1 MKRRRTRTPSD
12 AGSPS
17 QEKRV
22 VTSPTSSK
30 TAAASASTTTKDGTS
45 KSSDGQHVTNIEDT
59 EVEKRSAAADV
70 ASFERG
76 TEEIRKLVAEIQ
88 RQKLEDSDVSESR
101 IRCTLLFTILKKLNR
116 LAHMRCK
123 KSRER
128 TQESKQ
134 KVDSLHL
141 QLQNLLYEV
150 MHLKKEITKC
160 LEFKSKDEEI
170 ELVSEAEFFRD
181 APNEI
186 SKPDVTKG
194 DSHKLMLARL
204 DWELEQRKKLA
215 VQKEQF
221 LKKKETLLKEI
232 HTKKEFLDSLQPRLE
247 NILKAT
253 QPVQEYMNMPL
264 DAQQAQHETA
274 RYLPQS
280 LYILY
285 VQASA
290 YNEAC
295 DPHLEVKIL
304 GDLDVAKAAMEAKPA
319 VRDIDSDSD
328 QENTEGHK
336 RSKHR
341 RKKEEARLEEKR
353 KLLLKKH
360 PLQILIQVKCKDKA
374 TLDLLF
380 SFLPTFNTVVVSPSL
395 NLNEVVSEPV
405 LANSTLL
412 SPDSLLINLFPDDD
426 GNTAPNPSSLY
437 QLSKVGMTTFTDF
450 VRLVGKPYM
459 WVQRIC
465 GLNFL
470 AKELHEVLPKSSVS
484 LSHTETTIKAIRARI
499 LARLALQQQL
509 TSLENLTIP
518 GNKNSLQMFPTKI
531 STKLTSWQPV
541 TLEEFQ
547 ERPEL
552 KNLIEEGFIQESDM
566 LFQAV
571 FERSKVQLKVSV
583 ILSQEYPTTPPLF
596 SIAVTCGK
604 TVIRDSLT
612 KAIEAEVN
620 VFYPELTEHDSSL
633 NLLANQLR
641 RLQMCLDIYLECGSL
656 NDVEG
661 AETFDREKFFL
672 RVKKGRDRG
681 LPLKY
686 DSTQGLFTQR

>member
-1 MKRRRTRTPSD
+1 MKRRRTRAPSD

-17 QEKRV
+17 QEKKV
-22 VTSPTSSK
+22 VKSPPTTSK
-30 TAAASASTTTKDGTS
+30 ISASSATSIKDGPS
-45 KSSDGQHVTNIEDT
+45 KSSDVQHAANLEDV
-59 EVEKRSAAADV
+59 EVEKRSAAGDV

-88 RQKLEDSDVSESR
+88 REKIMDADTTESR

-123 KSRER
+123 KARER
-128 TQESKQ
+128 TQEAKQ

-170 ELVSEAEFFRD
+170 ELVPEGEFFRD
-181 APNEI
+181 APKEI

-194 DSHKLMLARL
+194 DSHQLMLARL
-204 DWELEQRKKLA
+204 DWELEQRKRLA
-215 VQKEQF
+215 AQKEQF
-221 LKKKETLLKEI
+221 LEKKETLMKEI

-264 DAQQAQHETA
+264 DAQREQHETA
-274 RYLPQS
+274 RYLPQP

-304 GDLDVAKAAMEAKPA
+304 GDLDIAKAAMEAKSA
-319 VRDIDSDSD
+319 VTDIDSDSD

-341 RKKEEARLEEKR
+341 RKKEEARLDEKR

-360 PLQILIQVKCKDKA
+360 PLQILVQVQCKDKA
-374 TLDLLF
+374 TVDLLF

-395 NLNEVVSEPV
+395 SLNEAVPGPV
-405 LANSTLL
+405 LANSALL
-412 SPDSLLINLFPDDD
+412 SPESLLTNLFPDDD
-426 GNTAPNPSSLY
+426 GGKAPNPSSLY
-437 QLSKVGMTTFTDF
+437 QLAKVGITTFEDF
-450 VRLVGKPYM
+450 VQFVGKPYM
-459 WVQRIC
+459 WAQRIG
-465 GLNFL
+465 GLDFL
-470 AKELHEVLPKSSVS
+470 PEESHEVVPKSSVS
-484 LSHTETTIKAIRARI
+484 LSHMEATIKAIRARI

-509 TSLENLTIP
+509 TSLEAMTIP
-518 GNKNSLQMFPTKI
+518 VNKNSLEMFP
-531 STKLTSWQPV
+531 SKLSAMLSSWQPA
-541 TLEEFQ
+541 TFEEFQ
-547 ERPEL
+547 EKPEL
-552 KNLIEEGFIQESDM
+552 KSLIDDGFIHESDM

-571 FERSKVQLKVSV
+571 FERNKVHLKASV
-583 ILSQEYPTTPPLF
+583 VLSQEHPTTPPLF
-596 SIAVTCGK
+596 SITVTCGQ
-604 TVIRDSLT
+604 TVIRDSFT

-620 VFYPELTEHDSSL
+620 VFYPELTARDSSL
-633 NLLANQLR
+633 NLLVNQLR
-641 RLQMCLDIYLECGSL
+641 RLQMCFDVYLECGSL
-656 NDVEG
+656 NDVDG
-661 AETFDREKFFL
+661 AEKFDREKFFL

-686 DSTQGLFTQR
+686 DSNQGLFTQR

>member
-1 MKRRRTRTPSD
+1 M
-12 AGSPS
+12 
-17 QEKRV
+17 
-22 VTSPTSSK
+22 
-30 TAAASASTTTKDGTS
+30 
-45 KSSDGQHVTNIEDT
+45 
-59 EVEKRSAAADV
+59 
-70 ASFERG
+70 
-76 TEEIRKLVAEIQ
+76 
-88 RQKLEDSDVSESR
+88 
-101 IRCTLLFTILKKLNR
+101 
-116 LAHMRCK
+116 
-123 KSRER
+123 
-128 TQESKQ
+128 
-134 KVDSLHL
+134 DSLHL

-170 ELVSEAEFFRD
+170 ELVSEPEFFRD
-181 APNEI
+181 APKEI

-204 DWELEQRKKLA
+204 DWELEQRKRLA

-221 LKKKETLLKEI
+221 LKKKETLMKEI
-232 HTKKEFLDSLQPRLE
+232 HSKKEFLDSLQPRLE

-264 DAQQAQHETA
+264 DAQRVQHETA
-274 RYLPQS
+274 RYLPQP

-304 GDLDVAKAAMEAKPA
+304 GDLDVAKAAMEAKTA
-319 VRDIDSDSD
+319 VRDLDSDSD

-360 PLQILIQVKCKDKA
+360 PLQILVQVKCKDKA
-374 TLDLLF
+374 RVELLF

-395 NLNEVVSEPV
+395 HLNEALPEPV
-405 LANSTLL
+405 LASSALL
-412 SPDSLLINLFPDDD
+412 SPESLLINLFPDDD

-437 QLSKVGMTTFTDF
+437 QLSKVGITTFTDF
-450 VRLVGKPYM
+450 VSLVGKPYM

-465 GLNFL
+465 GLDFL
-470 AKELHEVLPKSSVS
+470 AEELHEVVPKSSVS
-484 LSHTETTIKAIRARI
+484 LSHMEATIKAIRARI

-518 GNKNSLQMFPTKI
+518 GTKNFLQMFPTKI
-531 STKLTSWQPV
+531 SAKLTSWQPA
-541 TLEEFQ
+541 TFEEFQ

-552 KNLIEEGFIQESDM
+552 KSLVEEGFIQGSDM
-566 LFQAV
+566 FFQAV
-571 FERSKVQLKVSV
+571 FERNKVHLRASV

-596 SIAVTCGK
+596 SIAVTCGQS
-604 TVIRDSLT
+604 VIRDSLT

-620 VFYPELTEHDSSL
+620 VFYPELTVHDSSL

-641 RLQMCLDIYLECGSL
+641 RLQMCFDIYLECGSL

-661 AETFDREKFFL
+661 SEKFDREKFFL

-686 DSTQGLFTQR
+686 DSNQGLFTQR

>member
-1 MKRRRTRTPSD
+1 M
-12 AGSPS
+12 
-17 QEKRV
+17 
-22 VTSPTSSK
+22 VTSPTISK

-88 RQKLEDSDVSESR
+88 KQKLEDSDVSESR

-123 KSRER
+123 KARER

-484 LSHTETTIKAIRARI
+484 LSHMEATIKAIRARI

-583 ILSQEYPTTPPLF
+583 ILSQGYPTTPPLF
-596 SIAVTCGK
+596 SIAVTCEK

-656 NDVEG
+656 NDVKG